1 MLQTGQAHMR
11 DVSRGVYRFLRA
23 NRHWRILGEGQYPL
37 LQWSELEEWSGDGLI
52 AIPNTNEQFQAL
64 LDKGVPV
71 VNAGS
76 RFVHKNVTTVSC
88 DSEAIGRMA
97 AEHLLGC
104 RLRHFLFVGELLWH
118 NEKQR
123 YKAFSETIENAT
135 CRCEFL

>member
-1 MLQTGQAHMR
+1 MR

-76 RFVHKNVTTVSC
+76 RFVHKNVTSVAC
-88 DSEAIGRMA
+88 DSEAIGQMA
-97 AEHLLGC
+97 DEHLL
-104 RLRHFLFVGELLWH
+104 
-118 NEKQR
+118 
-123 YKAFSETIENAT
+123 T
-135 CRCEFL
+135 